1 MKIETTFFRD
11 HGTEYIALPFSFVSL
26 NSWKHQILLR
36 SEGERFLPNSPTVP
50 WSSQTHLCCLFLIE
64 PSPKPTFPSSKIR
77 PSWRPYPDHPRPTKT
92 HPKVALSTLLLPP
105 PHLFLPAGERAR
117 RIPLDRSSPAMN
129 KGLGTWIVWLQNF
142 YGAFLQNPGTFLRE
156 LELIC
161 KMKS

>member
-105 PHLFLPAGERAR
+105 PPFPPRRWASSPDPAGQILSRHEQ
-117 RIPLDRSSPAMN
+117 
-129 KGLGTWIVWLQNF
+129 GTRDLNCLIAKL
-142 YGAFLQNPGTFLRE
+142 LR
-156 LELIC
+156 C
-161 KMKS
+161 FFAKSRDLSKRTRVNL